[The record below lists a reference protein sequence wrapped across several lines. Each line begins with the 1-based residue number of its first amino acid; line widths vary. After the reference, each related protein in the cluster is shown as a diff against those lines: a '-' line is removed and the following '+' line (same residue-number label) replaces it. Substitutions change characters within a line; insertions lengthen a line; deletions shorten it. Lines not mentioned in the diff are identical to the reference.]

1 MYFLQKHQSGSLHY
15 GIWSAR
21 GSPDD
26 FRKEEEFGS
35 VLFPLVNANWILR
48 NAVKDETPC
57 ITALHNH
64 ENSIHIFGCYEA
76 IRKDNDLRNT
86 HCHSW
91 YSSVGYVEGCAASS
105 VAGA

>member
-35 VLFPLVNANWILR
+35 VFVSAR
-48 NAVKDETPC
+48 E
-57 ITALHNH
+57 
-64 ENSIHIFGCYEA
+64 
-76 IRKDNDLRNT
+76 RKFDFEKRRQR
-86 HCHSW
+86 
-91 YSSVGYVEGCAASS
+91 
-105 VAGA
+105 

>member
-35 VLFPLVNANWILR
+35 VLFPLVNVSSILR
-48 NAVKDETPC
+48 NADKDETSC
-57 ITALHNH
+57 ITDLHRRWTI
-64 ENSIHIFGCYEA
+64 EFTYSIVTRQSARTMISG
-76 IRKDNDLRNT
+76 IPIDT
-86 HCHSW
+86 
-91 YSSVGYVEGCAASS
+91 VGILPSEMLKATQLAA
-105 VAGA
+105 